1 MSPDA
6 PTHQKTSWR
15 IPLKLVA
22 VLGLGV
28 LVAVALGTVLYLGFS
43 VAMNNTVDLLGEKVE
58 ITLDRIS
65 ARVDRHLQP
74 VERQAIEI
82 VRAFESG
89 ALSLDNPAQLES
101 YFAGVMSASPQVS
114 AMGIAK
120 PDKTVTAI
128 IRQDFKM
135 SEGPW
140 PQAKGFEKLFQ
151 QQGSGDGPQWR
162 NPVWSDRLHQFIT
175 TLLAPLHYKGQFLGV
190 LIQTVPISELSQYLS
205 EQTYSDGVPFI
216 SYDTDKLIAH
226 PTLINWQPLISE
238 DRFAIPTIQTV
249 GDSVLEKL
257 LSTPGRE
264 PKIFTELKFSQGKI
278 VTVGERE
285 YVLFSRQITRYGPKQ
300 WTMGIYL
307 DTRTAGDVLKRLM
320 QALAVGAGFLIL
332 FVGLAIFAGSR
343 LNRSIQS
350 IAGAMLQVRDGGV
363 ADVEKLPGSRIT
375 ELDDAA
381 QSFNQMIHGLR
392 ERDLIRKTLG
402 RYVPEKIAESLL
414 KENGVLE
421 TEEAVATVLF
431 ADIEGFTNL
440 TESLGP
446 EGIVELLNAYFSD
459 MVDII
464 ERHGGVVTQFQG
476 DAILATF
483 NVPIK
488 NDHHAA
494 NALKAALEMQDCY
507 LSRQFAR
514 HALRARIGVNTG
526 PLVAGAVGAKGRL
539 NYTVHGDA
547 VNLAARIESLNKDYG
562 TYILTTQSTI
572 DEAGEVAVTYVGE
585 TTVRGQSTPVNLY
598 TLGAT
603 INP

>member
-1 MSPDA
+1 MSPNA
-6 PTHQKTSWR
+6 PTHQKAR
-15 IPLKLVA
+15 RRVPLKVVA

-28 LVAVALGTVLYLGFS
+28 LVAAALGTVLYLGFS
-43 VAMNNTVDLLGEKVE
+43 VALNNTVDLLGEKVE
-58 ITLDRIS
+58 ITLDRVS

-101 YFAGVMSASPQVS
+101 YFAGVLSASPQVS

-120 PDKTVTAI
+120 PDKTVTTI
-128 IRQDFKM
+128 IRQGFKM
-135 SEGPW
+135 TEGPW
-140 PQAKGFEKLFQ
+140 PHGKGFEKLFQ
-151 QQGSGDGPQWR
+151 RKDAGDGPQWR
-162 NPVWSDRLHQFIT
+162 NPVWSDKLHQFIT
-175 TLLAPLHYKGQFLGV
+175 TLHAPLHYKGQLLGV

-205 EQTYSDGVPFI
+205 KQTYSEGVAFI

-226 PTLINWQPLISE
+226 PTLINWKPLIGE
-238 DRFAIPTIQTV
+238 DRFAIPTIHTV

-264 PKIFTELKFSQGKI
+264 PKIFTELKFSQGKV

-285 YVLFSRQITRYGPKQ
+285 FVLFSRPITHYGPKQ
-300 WTMGIYL
+300 WTMGLYL
-307 DTRTAGDVLKRLM
+307 DTRTAGDVIKRLK
-320 QALAVGAGFLIL
+320 QALAIGAGFLVL
-332 FVGLAIFAGSR
+332 FVGMAVLAGSR
-343 LNRSIQS
+343 LTRSIQS
-350 IAGAMLQVRDGGV
+350 ITRAMQQVRDGGIE
-363 ADVEKLPGSRIT
+363 AIGNLQGSRIS

-381 QSFNQMIHGLR
+381 QSFNEMVHGLH

-414 KENGVLE
+414 KENGILE
-421 TEEAVATVLF
+421 TEETVATVLF

-440 TESLGP
+440 TEALGP

-488 NDHHAA
+488 NEHHAE
-494 NALKAALEMQDCY
+494 NGLKAALEMQECS
-507 LSRQFAR
+507 LSRQFAG
-514 HALRARIGVNTG
+514 HTLRARIGVNTG
-526 PLVAGAVGAKGRL
+526 QLVAGAVGAKGRL

-547 VNLAARIESLNKDYG
+547 VNLAARLESLNKDYG
-562 TYILTTQSTI
+562 TYLLTTQSTI
-572 DEAGEVAVTYVGE
+572 DQADELAFTYVGE
-585 TTVRGQSTPVNLY
+585 TTVRGQTTPVNLY
-598 TLGAT
+598 TLGAA
-603 INP
+603 PSQ

>member
-1 MSPDA
+1 MSTDA
-6 PTHQKTSWR
+6 PTHQNVPR
-15 IPLKLVA
+15 RVPLKLVA

-28 LVAVALGTVLYLGFS
+28 LVTVALGTVLYLGFS
-43 VAMNNTVDLLGEKVE
+43 VAMNNTVDLLGEKIE
-58 ITLDRIS
+58 STLDRVS

-89 ALSLDNPAQLES
+89 VLSLDNPAQLES
-101 YFAGVMSASPQVS
+101 YFAGVMSASPQLS

-120 PDKTVTAI
+120 PDKTVTGI
-128 IRQDFKM
+128 RRQDFKLT
-135 SEGPW
+135 EGPW
-140 PQAKGFEKLFQ
+140 PQGKGFEDLFQ
-151 QQGSGDGPQWR
+151 QNSSRISPRWWT
-162 NPVWSDRLHQFIT
+162 PVWSDRLHQFIT
-175 TLLAPLHYKGQFLGV
+175 TLHAPLHYKDQFLGV

-205 EQTYSDGVPFI
+205 KQTYTEGVPFI

-238 DRFAIPTIQTV
+238 DRFAIPTIHTV

-257 LSTPGRE
+257 LSAPGRK
-264 PKIFTELKFSQGKI
+264 PRIFTRLNFSQGKI

-285 YVLFSRQITRYGPKQ
+285 YVLLTRPITRYGPKQ
-300 WTMGIYL
+300 WIMGIYL
-307 DTRTAGDVLKRLM
+307 DTRTAGDVLKQLM
-320 QALAVGAGFLIL
+320 QALAVGAGFLVL
-332 FVGLAIFAGSR
+332 FVGLAVFSGSR
-343 LNRSIQS
+343 LNRSILS
-350 IAGAMLQVRDGGV
+350 IAGAMSRVRNEGV
-363 ADVEKLPGSRIT
+363 ATVNKLPGSRIR

-381 QSFNQMIHGLR
+381 QSFNQMVHGLR

-402 RYVPEKIAESLL
+402 RYVPEKVAESLL
-414 KENGVLE
+414 KEDGVLE
-421 TEEAVATVLF
+421 TEEAIATVLF

-488 NDHHAA
+488 NNRHAA
-494 NALKAALEMQDCY
+494 NGLKAALEMQACY
-507 LSRQFAR
+507 LSRQFAG
-514 HALRARIGVNTG
+514 HSLRTRIGVNTG
-526 PLVAGAVGAKGRL
+526 QLVAGAVGAKGRL

-547 VNLAARIESLNKDYG
+547 VNLAARIESLNKDHG
-562 TYILTTQSTI
+562 TYILATQATI
-572 DEAGEVAVTYVGE
+572 DQAEELAVTYIGE

-598 TLGAT
+598 ALGIA
-603 INP
+603 IPP